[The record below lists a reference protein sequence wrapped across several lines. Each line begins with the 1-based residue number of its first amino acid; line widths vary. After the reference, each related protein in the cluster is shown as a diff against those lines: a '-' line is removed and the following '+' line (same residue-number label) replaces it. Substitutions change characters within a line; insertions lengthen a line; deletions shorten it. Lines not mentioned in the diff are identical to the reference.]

1 MKENCFVPVAFSI
14 FLIIMKAFD
23 KKIVSGNDFSENLRE
38 TFSGT
43 IWTVFNCKNTI

>member
-23 KKIVSGNDFSENLRE
+23 KKSYQGMIFRKTSERLFLE
-38 TFSGT
+38 HMDV
-43 IWTVFNCKNTI
+43 I